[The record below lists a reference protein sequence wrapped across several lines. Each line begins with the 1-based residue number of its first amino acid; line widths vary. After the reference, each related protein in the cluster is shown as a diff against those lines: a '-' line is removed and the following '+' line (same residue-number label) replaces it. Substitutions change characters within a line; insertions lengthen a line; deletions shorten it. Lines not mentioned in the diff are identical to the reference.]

1 MWFEEEMEEARN
13 GNPVS
18 MALVGQML
26 IQGYGCGRDLEAGRG
41 WVAKALVTAE
51 GKSDYAHLM
60 AGWRHLHDHAE
71 QQPVVGQQAGQ
82 GQGQGGRA

>member
-1 MWFEEEMEEARN
+1 MEEARN

-26 IQGYGCGRDLEAGRG
+26 IQGYGTARDFDGGRA

-60 AGWRHLHDHAE
+60 AGWRALYEHADK
-71 QQPVVGQQAGQ
+71 QPVVGQVLPEQAAQ
-82 GQGQGGRA
+82 Q